1 MMNLNGNNLLNNCL
15 INNNAN
21 LKKSNTTDNN
31 PTPSSINEF
40 KDILSVLSFKQVSSK
55 TMSNNISNSSNNVTS
70 NDDYEEKDIREM
82 DSEDIL
88 ILDIG
93 ENNNFSNMISS
104 LVTLLDND
112 KIDIKDLIDIIE
124 DINSSDELEESMSKL
139 LSELN
144 IPIILMD
151 NSLSKEDTTSSID
164 INIET
169 ELIESNNNSIVM
181 MSNENSSLID
191 INENNNKI
199 DEFISYLENSS
210 ESLTD
215 NDITD
220 ILSKLNN
227 IYNEDE
233 SNNKLNSNKKKEVTV
248 SLDNFNIDIAHN
260 KAINLNGVEFS
271 EDIQGASS
279 KILEK
284 IATAIHEKMSIPNL
298 NTKTIEIRLKLHPK
312 HLGELTIDILNNDG
326 KMNIKIFSENPSIK
340 EYISSSMK
348 ELISSLNNKNLAI
361 DDIEVLTLGD
371 SSSSFNNNPN
381 GSNSSNSSQKLIK
394 FTNYI
399 NNNDINDE
407 VLNNFESSETRER
420 NLYVNI

>member
-1 MMNLNGNNLLNNCL
+1 MMNLNGNDLLNNCL

-21 LKKSNTTDNN
+21 LKKSTTTDNN

-191 INENNNKI
+191 INKNNNKI

-298 NTKTIEIRLKLHPK
+298 NTKTIEIRLKLYPK

-371 SSSSFNNNPN
+371 SSSSFNNNSN